1 MINNQYD
8 KQVELLLRI
17 LPSIAKE
24 NDFALHG
31 GTAIN
36 LFYFDIPRLSVDID
50 LTFLPFSTRD
60 KDLAQIIT
68 ILKRLR
74 IQLLKTIPGINIKE
88 PKADE
93 GEYKLFCSLN
103 NTEIKIEVNTIN
115 RGIYQKTDILPLSN
129 AAQKRFSMFCE
140 MPIVSIGQLFG
151 GKIVAALD
159 RQHPRDL
166 FDVKKMLDSYGYSP
180 EINKGFIFSLLSSK
194 RPIHEIL
201 NPSFLNHEA
210 TLNSQFSGMTNETFT
225 YDMYENTRI
234 QLVKMVKNNI
244 SSEIAELIISFS
256 EGNPKWN
263 IFNFEVFPGIKWKL
277 MNIKKLKEQN
287 PEKHIKQMFELKKI
301 LNLR

>member
-1 MINNQYD
+1 MINNQYY

-17 LPSIAKE
+17 LPLIAKE
-24 NDFALHG
+24 NDIALHG

-50 LTFLPFSTRD
+50 LTFLPFSSRD
-60 KDLAQIIT
+60 KDLAQIVT
-68 ILKRLR
+68 ILNRLR
-74 IQLLKTIPGINIKE
+74 SQLLKTIPGINIKE
-88 PKADE
+88 PKADKT
-93 GEYKLFCSLN
+93 EYKLFCSLN

-115 RGIYQKTDILPLSN
+115 RGIYQKTDLLPLSN
-129 AAQKRFSMFCE
+129 AAQEQFNMFCE
-140 MPIVSIGQLFG
+140 IQIVSLGQLFG

-166 FDVKKMLDSYGYSP
+166 FDVKNMLDTFGYSP
-180 EINKGFIFSLLSSK
+180 EINEGFIFSLLSSK

-210 TLNSQFSGMTNETFT
+210 TLNSQFSGMTKEKFT

-234 QLVKMVKNNI
+234 QLVETVKNNI
-244 SSEIAELIISFS
+244 SSEVAELIISFS
-256 EGNPKWN
+256 EGKPKWST
-263 IFNFEVFPGIKWKL
+263 FNFEAFPGIKWKL

-287 PEKHIKQMFELKKI
+287 PEKHSKQILELKKI
-301 LNLR
+301 LNPI

>member
-24 NDFALHG
+24 NDIALHG

-60 KDLAQIIT
+60 KDLAQIAT

-74 IQLLKTIPGINIKE
+74 IQLLKTIPGIIIKE

-93 GEYKLFCSLN
+93 AAYKLFCSLN

-129 AAQKRFSMFCE
+129 AAQERFNMFCE
-140 MPIVSIGQLFG
+140 MPIVSLGQLFG

-166 FDVKKMLDSYGYSP
+166 FDVKKMLDTFGYSL
-180 EINKGFIFSLLSSK
+180 EINKGFIFCLLSSK

-210 TLNSQFSGMTNETFT
+210 TLNSQFSGMTKEKFT
-225 YDMYENTRI
+225 YDMYENTRV
-234 QLVKMVKNNI
+234 QLLEMVKNNI

-256 EGNPKWN
+256 EGKPNWS

-287 PEKHIKQMFELKKI
+287 PEKHIKQMLELKRI
-301 LNLR
+301 LNLI

>member
-17 LPSIAKE
+17 LPFIAKE
-24 NDFALHG
+24 KDIALHG

-60 KDLAQIIT
+60 KDLEQIVT

-74 IQLLKTIPGINIKE
+74 SQLLKTISGINIKE
-88 PKADE
+88 PRADE
-93 GEYKLFCSLN
+93 EEYKLFCSLN

-115 RGIYQKTDILPLSN
+115 RGIYQKADILPLSS
-129 AAQKRFSMFCE
+129 AAQERYNMFCE
-140 MPIVSIGQLFG
+140 MPIVSLGQLFG

-166 FDVKKMLDSYGYSP
+166 FDVKKMLDTYGYPP

-201 NPSFLNHEA
+201 SPSFLNHEA
-210 TLNSQFSGMTNETFT
+210 TLNSQFSGMTKETFT
-225 YDMYENTRI
+225 YDMYENTRV
-234 QLVKMVKNNI
+234 QLVEIVKNNI

-256 EGNPKWN
+256 EGRPKWS
-263 IFNFEVFPGIKWKL
+263 IFNFEEFPGIKWKL

-287 PEKHIKQMFELKKI
+287 PEKHIRQMLELKKN
-301 LNLR
+301 LNSN